1 MKEEKS
7 APSASCG
14 RGGSVVHFPAPPA
27 FGILKAIQSPMEQK
41 SRATCIIL
49 VIAVI
54 VGGLWFVLRQ
64 RSALKPTEKAPRAET
79 TPAFTPPVYG
89 KYGTEAFVAL
99 PLYFEKVS
107 KSGLTAEQQ
116 QKIADFKAHILAR
129 AASKIPL
136 NASEKFII
144 SGSISTDTKQTAGS
158 GVTIVDQRLLQFTD
172 VELGLIRRALQ
183 QP

>member
-1 MKEEKS
+1 M
-7 APSASCG
+7 
-14 RGGSVVHFPAPPA
+14 
-27 FGILKAIQSPMEQK
+27 
-41 SRATCIIL
+41 
-49 VIAVI
+49 IAVI

-64 RSALKPTEKAPRAET
+64 RSALEPAEKAPRAET

-89 KYGTEAFVAL
+89 KYGAEAFITR
-99 PLYFEKVS
+99 PLFFNGAS
-107 KSGLTAEQQ
+107 KNGLTEKQRQ
-116 QKIADFKAHILAR
+116 SVSDFKAHILAR

-144 SGSISTDTKQTAGS
+144 SGSISTDTKQTADS
-158 GVTIVDQRLLQFTD
+158 GVIIVDQRLLQFTD